1 MQRKLDF
8 QIKFSGNPVQEII
21 RFPQGFPS
29 PHIRHRFFSDTASG
43 TGAKYRPMP
52 FLAALS

>member
-43 TGAKYRPMP
+43 TGV
-52 FLAALS
+52 